1 MVWSTPLCGR
11 VSSVKLKRKQVTKQ
25 KILGLIS
32 LISKTN
38 ISNIS
43 EISFSWKWLT
53 PIAFPVS
60 IIQLPF
66 RKDARYGSNVPNCY
80 LKTKAKYE
88 QGKNYFSDEVNKVFQ
103 KPYHSFRILPNVSMK
118 YCSVSIVKT
127 LLMYRVCITK
137 RPREILQRLT
147 DFWIKK
153 NNILRLYECSGLS
166 ESAACY

>member
-43 EISFSWKWLT
+43 EISLSWKWLT
-53 PIAFPVS
+53 PIVFAVW
-60 IIQLPF
+60 IIQLPS
-66 RKDARYGSNVPNCY
+66 RKGTRYGFNVPDCY

-88 QGKNYFSDEVNKVFQ
+88 QDKKYF
-103 KPYHSFRILPNVSMK
+103 
-118 YCSVSIVKT
+118 
-127 LLMYRVCITK
+127 
-137 RPREILQRLT
+137 T
-147 DFWIKK
+147 D
-153 NNILRLYECSGLS
+153 
-166 ESAACY
+166 